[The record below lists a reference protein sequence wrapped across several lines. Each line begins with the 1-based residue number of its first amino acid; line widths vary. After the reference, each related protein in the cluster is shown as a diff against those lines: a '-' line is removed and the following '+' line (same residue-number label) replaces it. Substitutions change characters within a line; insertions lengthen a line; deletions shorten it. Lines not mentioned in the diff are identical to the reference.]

1 MRAVTTGFSI
11 VELIIVVAVLGI
23 LAALVVPQFQG
34 YSVDAK
40 ESVAKEGLRMLRSGI
55 EIYTAQN
62 TGIPPGYVDN
72 NPQGSLDAGVFVT
85 QLTTGKRCMS
95 EMPVNP
101 FNELDSL
108 RMIGNSEPFPSS
120 ATGQFGW
127 VYQPASKTIRLDWK
141 GSDKRGQDYFD
152 Y

>member
-1 MRAVTTGFSI
+1 MMRAVTTGFSI

-23 LAALVVPQFQG
+23 LAALVVPQFHG

-85 QLTTGKRCMS
+85 QLTTGSPRAKRS
-95 EMPVNP
+95 GSIGRGRTSTGRTT
-101 FNELDSL
+101 LITDLWAGDS
-108 RMIGNSEPFPSS
+108 G
-120 ATGQFGW
+120 
-127 VYQPASKTIRLDWK
+127 
-141 GSDKRGQDYFD
+141 
-152 Y
+152 